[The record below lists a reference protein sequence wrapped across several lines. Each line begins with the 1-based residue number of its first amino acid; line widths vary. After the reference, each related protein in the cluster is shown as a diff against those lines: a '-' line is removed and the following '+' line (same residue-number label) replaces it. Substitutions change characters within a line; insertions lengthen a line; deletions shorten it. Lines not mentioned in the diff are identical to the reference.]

1 MREKRD
7 FAKRSGGIEEREVRK
22 KYFLVYEGKNTEDI
36 YFDGVAD
43 HRDLIGINPLIELV
57 PVVRSY
63 SEEGWSN
70 PKKIL
75 DRMKENLEEAT
86 SGTVSYETLLNWIM
100 DYLSD
105 EGVIYNN
112 RTAAA
117 YVWKILKDICSDIM
131 QVELSDQV
139 DDLSSACSHI
149 VDSLKTETQWD
160 TIIKDVPG
168 VIENRA
174 ITFDKG
180 FDRICFIIDRDKDS
194 FISKD
199 GNDQYGYMLNE
210 CRKNNYGFYLSNP
223 CFEFWLL
230 LHFDDVHELDL
241 DKLLENPKVTAR
253 RRYTE
258 QELRNLLPGY
268 SKSRYSVE
276 TLIHSIGKAIENEK
290 SFCED
295 EEKLENTVGSR
306 VGLLMEELIQ

>member
-7 FAKRSGGIEEREVRK
+7 FAKRSGAQESREVRK
-22 KYFLVYEGKNTEDI
+22 KFFLVYEGKKTEEI
-36 YFDGVAD
+36 YFDGIVD
-43 HRDLIGINPLIELV
+43 HRNEIGINPLIELV
-57 PVVRSY
+57 PIVRSY

-75 DRMKENLEEAT
+75 DRMQLNLAEAET
-86 SGTVSYETLLNWIM
+86 GEISYETLLNWIM
-100 DYLSD
+100 EYLSD

-117 YVWKILKDICSDIM
+117 YVWQTLIDICADTL
-131 QVELSDQV
+131 QVNLSDMV
-139 DDLSSACSHI
+139 DDIDASCSQ
-149 VDSLKTETQWD
+149 VMDALKTETQWEN
-160 TIIKDVPG
+160 IIKDVPG
-168 VIENRA
+168 VIEDRA
-174 ITFDKG
+174 ITFDRNI
-180 FDRICFIIDRDKDS
+180 DRICFIIDRDKES
-194 FISKD
+194 FVSKD
-199 GNDQYGYMLNE
+199 GNDQYGYVLSE
-210 CRKNNYGFYLSNP
+210 CRNNNYGFYLSNP

-230 LHFDDVHELDL
+230 LHFDEVHELDL
-241 DKLLENPKVTAR
+241 EKLLENPKVSAR

-268 SKSRYSVE
+268 SKSRYSIE
-276 TLIHSIGKAIENEK
+276 PLMKNIGKAMKNEK